1 MKPAVKT
8 FEHAYAHR
16 DCECD
21 SPLWCSLHAG
31 FRFIEADV
39 YSLFGRILVAHD
51 PQQLRPRRTL
61 QKLYLR
67 PLHNYLQQQGV
78 LFADQSPLW
87 LFVDVKTSAGAS
99 YAALHKLLASYS
111 DMLTSFT
118 SGTAQQDAVTV
129 IVSGK
134 RVLHEKAFC

>member
-1 MKPAVKT
+1 MKPAVRT
-8 FEHAYAHR
+8 FEHTYAHR

-21 SPLWCSLHAG
+21 PPPWFSLHAG

-78 LFADQSPLW
+78 LFANQSPLW
-87 LFVDVKTSAGAS
+87 LFVDVKTSACAS
-99 YAALHKLLASYS
+99 YAVLHKLLAAYS
-111 DMLTSFT
+111 NMLTSFT
-118 SGTAQQDAVTV
+118 LETV
-129 IVSGK
+129 Q
-134 RVLHEKAFC
+134 